1 MLSLFWA
8 NAVYMCVCAEERVS
22 LSCVDHLMT
31 VCIHRDAAN
40 LSAVRSRLDADCSS
54 EAVGAVLKRAT
65 SDGGFCY
72 VVDMSQCSSNI
83 STNNNNNNNNS
94 AVCISASIIISALG

>member
-1 MLSLFWA
+1 MDGNTQMYVQCA
-8 NAVYMCVCAEERVS
+8 CAEERVD

-31 VCIHRDAAN
+31 VCIHRDNAN
-40 LSAVRSRLDADCSS
+40 LSAVHSRLDANCSD
-54 EAVGAVLKRAT
+54 EAVGAVSKQAT

-83 STNNNNNNNNS
+83 SNNNS
-94 AVCISASIIISALG
+94 NTVRNG